1 MTKAQVVALAG
12 NPNSGKTTLFNR
24 LTGMRQKVG
33 NYPGVTVERR
43 TAKARFATGVD
54 VVDLPGTYSLV
65 AQSKD
70 EAVVFDAL
78 TGEDRPTLTV
88 VVLDASNLDRNLYLA
103 TSILELGSPCLIA
116 LNMIDFAKEAGREI
130 DAAKLSEALG
140 VPVVPV
146 VASRGEG
153 VDDLTKAIVAA
164 LDEPPIAAERQW
176 KLDAADEAIIERV
189 AKGAPSEASA
199 VWALASAGTAGDDDV
214 GHDDLVKAARKAL
227 GEASEGFVARLISA
241 RYEVATR
248 IAEDATSRGPAPSQ
262 TRTDRVDSI
271 LLHPV
276 FGIVVFG
283 VVMAIVFQSIFAW
296 ASPLMDL
303 IEAGVGASQA
313 FVGGLLPEGA
323 IRDLLVQGVIGGV
336 GNVIVFVPQI
346 AILFLLIALLEDSG
360 YLARAAF
367 ISDRL
372 MAKVGLHGRAF
383 VPLMSGFACAVPAI
397 MAARTIE
404 SPKDRLVTILV
415 TPLISCSAR
424 LPVYVLII
432 AALFSADAK
441 VFGVIS
447 VGGLIMLAMYVLSVV
462 FTIAVAFVLKR
473 TLLESPTPPLVLELP
488 PYRVPNALVVVRG
501 VFDRCKVFI
510 RDAGTVILA
519 CSIVLWALLYFPR
532 NPDLGFDPASEA
544 IRVRDAIKAQMFVA
558 RTPAA
563 RAEVEKRMK
572 RAQKTLSR
580 RVAEARLGASY
591 GGRIGKTLE
600 PAIEPLGFDWKI
612 GIGLLASFAAREVF
626 VSTMGLVYGIG
637 DDVDEESTTLRSRL
651 AADYS
656 PLAGL
661 ALMIFFLLA
670 AQCMSTVAIVKR
682 ETRSWKWPLFMIFYM
697 NALAWI
703 ASLIVFQGGK
713 LLGYG

>member
-43 TAKARFATGVD
+43 AAKARFADGVD
-54 VVDLPGTYSLV
+54 VVDLPGSYSLV

-78 TGEDRPTLTV
+78 TGDDRPDLTV

-103 TSILELGSPCLIA
+103 TSILELGSPCLMA

-153 VDDLTKAIVAA
+153 IEALTKAIVDA
-164 LDEPPIAAERQW
+164 LEEPPVAADRQW
-176 KLDAADEAIIERV
+176 KLDATDEAIIDRV
-189 AKGAPSEASA
+189 AESAPTEASA

-214 GHDDLVKAARKAL
+214 GHDQLIGAARTAL
-227 GEASEGFVARLISA
+227 TDAPEGFVSRLIAA

-248 IAEDATSRGPAPSQ
+248 IAEEATHRGEAPDQ
-262 TRTDRVDSI
+262 TRSDRVDAI

-276 FGIVVFG
+276 LGILIFGL
-283 VVMAIVFQSIFAW
+283 VMAVVFQSIFAW

-323 IRDLLVQGVIGGV
+323 IRDLVVQGVIGGV

-432 AALFSADAK
+432 AALFSSDAK
-441 VFGVIS
+441 VLGVIS

-462 FTIAVAFVLKR
+462 FTVAVAFVLKR
-473 TLLESPTPPLVLELP
+473 TLLKSPTPPLVLELP
-488 PYRVPNALVVVRG
+488 PYRLPNVGVVIRG

-558 RTPAA
+558 RTPSQRKAVEERME
-563 RAEVEKRMK
+563 RAK
-572 RAQKTLSR
+572 KTLSR
-580 RVAEARLGASY
+580 RIAEARLGASY

-600 PAIEPLGFDWKI
+600 PVIEPLGFDWKI

-637 DDVDEESTTLRSRL
+637 DDVDEESTKLRSRM

-682 ETRSWKWPLFMIFYM
+682 ETRSWKWPLFMIVYM
-697 NALAWI
+697 NALAWL
-703 ASLIVFQGGK
+703 ASLVVFQGGK